1 MFPLKSLY
9 AFVPPERLS
18 ALACKHQ
25 VDATHSVKLSGP
37 VLFLCLLNGL
47 LNHPELTQRL
57 LEETYHQQTG
67 QTLDHSTFGKCLKKM
82 PAAYF
87 ADLFAELHQKMEP
100 TIVPATKRAL
110 KLRFVDATTV
120 TLSAKLL
127 HWGLL
132 TKTCAP
138 DKTRR
143 HIKSV
148 IELSR
153 EGLPNLLRVCQEPS
167 ESADSVALGATMKPL
182 SRPNDLWVFDKGCH
196 GRERLLAIAEEE
208 AFWLTPLSQQHV
220 QVQQILFSLP
230 NECQPTRVP
239 SPQEA
244 IWVTVG
250 VEQVVFQNS
259 QVSPATLAKWGAMPL
274 VLVHGLRFD
283 TRSQTWKELIL
294 MTNLPLSS
302 DAERVGPYT
311 WDELAA
317 VYAQRWDIEVF
328 FKFIKQHL
336 SYSHLTSRCENGI
349 KIMIYMSLIAA
360 LLLIW
365 HRKQTGINRGWRSV
379 KFWLAENVRSWTKEV
394 LPTVRW
400 IADG

>member
-1 MFPLKSLY
+1 MLSLKSLY
-9 AFVPPERLS
+9 AFVPPERLA

-25 VDATHSVKLSGP
+25 VDANHAVKLSGP

-67 QTLDHSTFGKCLKKM
+67 QTLDHSTFGKCLGKM
-82 PAAYF
+82 PLGYF

-100 TIVPATKRAL
+100 KSTPATKRAL

-148 IELSR
+148 LELSPQ
-153 EGLPNLLRVCQEPS
+153 GLPNLLRVCQDKS

-196 GRERLLAIAEEE
+196 GRERLLAIAQEG

-220 QVQQILFSLP
+220 HVQQTLFSLP
-230 NECQPTRVP
+230 QEQRPTQVP
-239 SPQEA
+239 SQEEPT
-244 IWVTVG
+244 WVTVR

-274 VLVHGLRFD
+274 ILVHGLRFD
-283 TRSQTWKELIL
+283 ERSRTWKELIL
-294 MTNLPLSS
+294 MTNLPLAS
-302 DAERVGPYT
+302 DREHVGPYT

-317 VYAQRWDIEVF
+317 VYSQRWEIEVF

-336 SYSHLTSRCENGI
+336 SYNHLTSRCENGL

-365 HRKQTGINRGWRSV
+365 YRQQTGIDRGWRSV
-379 KFWLAENVRSWTKEV
+379 QFWLAENVRAWTQEV
-394 LPTVRW
+394 LPSVRW